1 MSTFSTYTI
10 KDLEALTNIKSHTIR
25 IWEKRYNLLT
35 PKRTETNIRHYSNED
50 LKKLLNVSFLN
61 QNGIKI
67 SKISKLTDEEI
78 NEKVRDINISKF
90 GNNIYI
96 ENLIIALVELNE
108 KKFVK
113 TLQDATLK
121 MGFEKCVSD
130 VIFPFFKRIGVMWQ
144 TGAINPAQEHFASNV
159 IRNKIITATE
169 AIAEPENNNLPK
181 GLLLLPGNE
190 LHELG
195 LLYFNYLLKSRGFPT
210 IYLGQAVPLEN
221 ILRIIEITDPDFMV
235 CSLTNA
241 LNKEDLNDVIDAVTT
256 HFQKDIF
263 ISGTASENIENERFK
278 NVHFFKS
285 GEDLLKL
292 LKL

>member
-10 KDLEALTNIKSHTIR
+10 KDLEALTSIKSHTIR

-35 PKRTETNIRHYSNED
+35 PERTETNIRHYSNED

-61 QNGIKI
+61 QNGLKI
-67 SKISKLTDEEI
+67 SKISKLTNEEI

-113 TLQDATLK
+113 TLQNATLK
-121 MGFEKCVSD
+121 MGFEMCVSD

-169 AIAEPENNNLPK
+169 AITEPENSKLPK
-181 GLLLLPGNE
+181 ALLLLPGNE

-195 LLYFNYLLKSRGFPT
+195 LLYYNYLLKSRGVPT

-221 ILRIIEITDPDFMV
+221 ILRIVEITNPDIMV

-241 LNKEDLNDVIDAVTT
+241 LNKDALNDVIETVTA

-263 ISGTASENIENERFK
+263 ISGTASENTDNERFK
-278 NVHFFKS
+278 NVHFFK
-285 GEDLLKL
+285 GGDDLLKR